1 MQQVWLED
9 VGWKSTKLH
18 EGVDETEKPGSIF
31 KKRWLCGWGNDDRH
45 LLQMLNVIKIW
56 RKQGFRDDA
65 AEEEA
70 EVGKG
75 GSLPAAYT

>member
-1 MQQVWLED
+1 M
-9 VGWKSTKLH
+9 KLKNL
-18 EGVDETEKPGSIF
+18 VQYSKC
-31 KKRWLCGWGNDDRH
+31 WLCGWGNDDRH
-45 LLQMLNVIKIW
+45 LLQILNIVKIW

-70 EVGKG
+70 QVGKG